1 MNAGGVSLNAQGLSA
16 QSGTDI
22 ASVYNILKDSV
33 VKPVFRGSGN
43 TPASVQSDSSSPN
56 VYDIEGGWQIG
67 GSNPI
72 NRGG

>member
-1 MNAGGVSLNAQGLSA
+1 VDPKRVNFRQIIFKFTNAGGVSLNAQGLSA

-56 VYDIEGGWQIG
+56 V
-67 GSNPI
+67 
-72 NRGG
+72 